1 MEKFIGRKIRVEGR
15 VQRVG
20 FRAFVSEAA
29 RAFDIGG
36 RVRNLSDGSVEI
48 EARGSREN
56 MRSFIEQIEIGPA
69 GSRVDNVTVDPDPD
83 PPTVSGFSIVR

>member
-1 MEKFIGRKIRVEGR
+1 MENFVARKLRVEGR

-36 RVRNLSDGSVEI
+36 SVRNLPDGSVEI
-48 EARGSREN
+48 RAQGSREN

-69 GSRVDNVTVDPDPD
+69 GSRVDKVTVDPDPD
-83 PPTVSGFSIVR
+83 PPTVSGFGIVR